1 MQPHKFCILIFTLCT
16 LSSASFAQSS
26 AEKQGYYFSPTFL
39 HSNWIIGPQPAEGSA
54 ESAVD
59 LEAVRRVEQTRT
71 PTQVAQAVAD
81 DKEQD
86 IFIFASV
93 VGEKFTAAGFP
104 LTNALSTHI
113 HSDEGVAGDPLKSTF
128 ARPRPY
134 QLDKHLHPV
143 CKVTDVHNS
152 YPSGHALGG
161 YLFALTLIE
170 MLPEK
175 REAIMQRA
183 DEYAHNRIVCGVHYP
198 SDLRASRELAYVV
211 FGNMLA
217 VPLFQ
222 KDLEAARNE
231 IRAKLNLAVAN

>member
-1 MQPHKFCILIFTLCT
+1 MQPHKFHIFILALCI
-16 LSSASFAQSS
+16 LSSASFAQSGL
-26 AEKQGYYFSPTFL
+26 EKQGYYFNPTLL
-39 HSNWIIGPQPAEGSA
+39 HSDWVVGPQPAASSA
-54 ESAVD
+54 ESAAD
-59 LEAVRRVEQTRT
+59 LEAVHRVEQSRT
-71 PTQVAQAVAD
+71 PVQVARAVAD

-86 IFIFASV
+86 IFIFAPV
-93 VGEKFTAAGFP
+93 VGEKFTAASFP
-104 LTNALSTHI
+104 LTNALSVHI
-113 HSDEGVAGDPLKSTF
+113 HSDESVASDPLKSTF

-175 REAIMQRA
+175 RESIMRRA

-231 IRAKLNLAVAN
+231 IRAKLNLAAIN